1 MEIATAPGDVVVL
14 KGDPEHMSE
23 HIDGSRIVAL
33 LFYKRTDGQKEPAT
47 SIQTFPRLLQNPE
60 AYVTAVKTNFA
71 FGLSQEDFGGYKWN
85 NITNYTHAPGHEKR
99 AKRKEN
105 EHLKP
110 PMKALQEFVE
120 AGVSVDFGPYE
131 LVEQFVNWYDPDRTS
146 NGKPFFPSTTSG
158 IKNHEDGTDMS
169 IVVQLE
175 NRGEFSAKVESVVCG
190 HSYNVI

>member
-1 MEIATAPGDVVVL
+1 M

-23 HIDGSRIVAL
+23 HIDGSRVVAL
-33 LFYKRTDGQKEPAT
+33 FFYKRTDGNMEPAT
-47 SIQTFPRLLQNPE
+47 SIQTFPRLLNPE
-60 AYVTAVKTNFA
+60 PYVTAVKNNFE
-71 FGLSQEDFGGYKWN
+71 FNLSQEDFGGYKWN
-85 NITNYTHAPGHEKR
+85 NITNYTYAPGHEER

-110 PMKALQEFVE
+110 RMNALQKIVE
-120 AGVSVDFGPYE
+120 AGVSIDFGPYE
-131 LVEQFVNWYDPDRTS
+131 LVEQFVNWYEPDRHR
-146 NGKPFFPSTTSG
+146 NEKPFFPSTTSG

-190 HSYNVI
+190 HRYDVI